1 MDISSIPEAWIS
13 VIGDEFEK
21 PYFKELAKYVD
32 EERQNH
38 QVFPPE
44 GDVFN
49 ALRFTPYDKVHVLL
63 LGQDPYH
70 DDGQAHGLAFS
81 VKEGVKTPPSLANM
95 YKELTTDIPGFVPPK
110 HGHLEKWAIQGIL
123 LLNTVLTVRAHEP
136 ASHKGRGWETFTD
149 AVIKAVNEKPDPVV
163 FLLMGGHAHKKKP
176 LIDTSRH
183 TIVAVAH
190 PSPLSVKAFMGSKP
204 FSQVNTALEAKGYPP
219 IDWNL

>member
-1 MDISSIPEAWIS
+1 MDISSIPESWKTVLS
-13 VIGDEFEK
+13 GEMDK
-21 PYFKELAKYVD
+21 PYFAELKKFVD
-32 EERQNH
+32 EQRQTA

-44 GDVFN
+44 EDVFN
-49 ALRFTPYDKVHVLL
+49 ALKFTPYDEVRVLL

-95 YKELTTDIPGFVPPK
+95 YKELVTDIPGFVPPK
-110 HGHLEKWAIQGIL
+110 SGNLEKWAKEGVL

-136 ASHKGRGWETFTD
+136 ASHKAQGWETFTD
-149 AVIKAVNEKPDPVV
+149 AIIKAVNDKPEPVV

-204 FSQVNTALEAKGYPP
+204 FSQVNAALEAKGYPP
-219 IDWNL
+219 IDWTL